1 MPTTDTDL
9 GMRLR
14 IERIRKRLRQRDV
27 AIRAD
32 LSASTLSDIEC
43 GWRAP
48 TKEQVAAI
56 CSAMGIALADVGGG
70 DDR

>member
-1 MPTTDTDL
+1 MDM

-14 IERIRKRLRQRDV
+14 IERIQKRLRQRDV

-43 GWRAP
+43 GWKSP
-48 TKEQVAAI
+48 TKEQVTAICAAI
-56 CSAMGIALADVGGG
+56 GIDPADIETG
-70 DDR
+70 DPR